1 MKNARFIINKAK
13 QLLQQFGGVT
23 APIDVEGICKELGI
37 RFIEKE
43 LDDNVSGFLL
53 LKGTQPSIVINTNH
67 ETEGRRRF
75 TIAHELGH
83 FVLHKSQTVHILS
96 DDLVSVIKYRNETST
111 LGVDVE
117 EIEANRFAAELLM
130 PEELI
135 INYIN
140 EKNLTMISEA
150 VIEKM
155 AGDFK
160 VSIAALSIRLS
171 KLQLLY

>member
-13 QLLQQFGGVT
+13 QLLKQFGEQS
-23 APIDVEGICKELGI
+23 APIDVENICKKLGI
-37 RFIEKE
+37 LFIEKE

-53 LKGTQPSIVINTNH
+53 FKGPQPYIVINTNH
-67 ETEGRRRF
+67 KTTGRRRF

-83 FVLHKSQTVHILS
+83 FLLHKNQHVHVLN
-96 DDLVSVIKYRNETST
+96 DDLISIIKFRDETST

-135 INYIN
+135 INYIDEN
-140 EKNLTMISEA
+140 NLTLISEG
-150 VIEKM
+150 VITRM
-155 AGDFK
+155 ADDFQ